1 MTAGTR
7 RATTTPTAP
16 SLSAPAVNE
25 RRASRSW
32 AASSISLSSAAL
44 AVPQRP
50 NWARA
55 VVCSMTS
62 QSTTG
67 TTKKRSASAASPL
80 AAVMRYAV
88 SSGSP
93 AAAGLRQVAAMA
105 STAMATSATATTRQ
119 NVTPSLSGA
128 GAE

>member
-1 MTAGTR
+1 M
-7 RATTTPTAP
+7 
-16 SLSAPAVNE
+16 
-25 RRASRSW
+25 
-32 AASSISLSSAAL
+32 

-62 QSTTG
+62 HTATG
-67 TTKKRSASAASPL
+67 TTKYRSASAVSPL

-93 AAAGLRQVAAMA
+93 AAAGLRQVAARA
-105 STAMATSATATTRQ
+105 STAIATSPTATTRQ
-119 NVTPSLSGA
+119 KVIPSLSGA